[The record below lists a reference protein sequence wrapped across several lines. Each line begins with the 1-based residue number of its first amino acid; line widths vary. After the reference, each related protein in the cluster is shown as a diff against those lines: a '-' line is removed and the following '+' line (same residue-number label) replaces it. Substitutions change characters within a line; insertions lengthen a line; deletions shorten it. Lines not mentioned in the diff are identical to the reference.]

1 MNRICFTD
9 IGNMVATRT
18 LSQKISMIL
27 FIWGYCERQIISSK
41 EGIKQSKSIIP
52 QSMTEKNHQ
61 NYKYRMALN
70 QPVLD
75 MKLEI
80 KG

>member
-1 MNRICFTD
+1 M
-9 IGNMVATRT
+9 
-18 LSQKISMIL
+18 K
-27 FIWGYCERQIISSK
+27 
-41 EGIKQSKSIIP
+41 SKSIIP
-52 QSMTEKNHQ
+52 QSITEKNYQ
-61 NYKYRMALN
+61 NHKYRMALD